1 MILKLNIISKYMDN
15 KSIKE
20 RVCLRFNSSENIT
33 GDSIMDLE
41 MSFDN
46 PTDDILMYR
55 INTWLKAIGRKYMK
69 VSIKLN

>member
-1 MILKLNIISKYMDN
+1 MYLNINLDIYMILKLNIISKYMDN

-55 INTWLKAIGRKYMK
+55 INT
-69 VSIKLN
+69 

>member
-55 INTWLKAIGRKYMK
+55 INT
-69 VSIKLN
+69 